1 MVTLQIHPARRGYGD
16 NAAKPTQL
24 GQTAIA
30 LVELAALWIAKA
42 VARTFFLEA
51 QKICPFLEKMN
62 VGAF

>member
-30 LVELAALWIAKA
+30 LVELAALWVAKA
-42 VARTFFLEA
+42 VARAFFLKRRKSA
-51 QKICPFLEKMN
+51 HFSKK
-62 VGAF
+62 